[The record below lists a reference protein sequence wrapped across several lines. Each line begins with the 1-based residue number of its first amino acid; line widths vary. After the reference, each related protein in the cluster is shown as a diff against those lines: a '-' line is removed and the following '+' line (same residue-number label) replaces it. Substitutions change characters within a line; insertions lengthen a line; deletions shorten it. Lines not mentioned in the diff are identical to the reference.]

1 VHDLAHLLHR
11 QHRQHLDRLN
21 GMDHLMMVHLFRC
34 VVEIVNLVRRRRQDV
49 VMKDVLQILDEQN
62 LDEVLTFQGVLC
74 HFLVNLVDVQVGVE
88 LRHLLKMD
96 YFRDVVGVELHCLLR
111 MDYFQDEELA
121 LVRLKQLQL
130 VHSHL
135 KPVVLVQMLRLLP
148 LHEMPSGHQDLHRAL
163 QLILLRV
170 RDQPLHSFWQRS
182 FLQLPS

>member
-96 YFRDVVGVELHCLLR
+96 CYLDVVGVELHHLLK
-111 MDYFQDEELA
+111 MDYFLDEVLA
-121 LVRLKQLQL
+121 SVRLKQLHL

-163 QLILLRV
+163 LPTLLRV
-170 RDQPLHSFWQRS
+170 RDLPLHSS
-182 FLQLPS
+182 LQKSS